1 MKTKLLEPIEG
12 YKWSNY
18 DKRYGINPSG
28 DDILSNLLVESV
40 ENLILDGYSDSTIYN
55 ALYQAYGMNSYS
67 VRFITRKAHST
78 LLKKQESQEES
89 ILKKQNFRLF
99 KLYRDAL
106 EKNDNK
112 TALEVLKE
120 VNKLNRLYVNK
131 IEISSNIYTLDLGF
145 EIKDI
150 KNDNTEKD
158 N

>member
-28 DDILSNLLVESV
+28 DDVLSNLLVESV

-55 ALYQAYGMNSYS
+55 ALYEAYGMNSYS

-78 LLKKQESQEES
+78 LLKKQEKQEENL
-89 ILKKQNFRLF
+89 LKKQNFRLF

-106 EKNDNK
+106 EKNDLK
-112 TALEVLKE
+112 TSLDVLKE
-120 VNKLNRLYVNK
+120 ISKLNRLYVNK
-131 IEISSNIYTLDLGF
+131 IEISSDTFVLDLGLSDKQTTNN
-145 EIKDI
+145 E
-150 KNDNTEKD
+150 
-158 N
+158 

>member
-55 ALYQAYGMNSYS
+55 ALYEAYGMNSYS

-78 LLKKQESQEES
+78 LLRKQESQEENL
-89 ILKKQNFRLF
+89 LKKQNFRLF

-106 EKNDNK
+106 EKNDQK
-112 TALEVLKE
+112 TALSILQE
-120 VNKLNRLYVNK
+120 VNRLNKLYVNK
-131 IEISSNIYTLDLGF
+131 IEISSDTFTLDLGISDKQTINN
-145 EIKDI
+145 E
-150 KNDNTEKD
+150 
-158 N
+158 